1 MTEKAPIRVTQPTI
15 KIARFLADLKA
26 SSTWGLQICTETQ
39 LGSGSVYSVLDRFE
53 SYGWVESFWEED
65 NNRRGARRRLYKVTS
80 VGKKSLQQLVAEKES
95 ISILIQSRAKVQA

>member
-1 MTEKAPIRVTQPTI
+1 MTEKAPIRVTQPTL
-15 KIARFLADLKA
+15 KIARFLAELKT
-26 SSTWGLQICTETQ
+26 SSTWGLQICAETR

-80 VGKKSLQQLVAEKES
+80 VGKKSLQQLVAEKET
-95 ISILIQSRAKVQA
+95 ISIQSRAKVQA